1 MKPVGSSSTM
11 AQASAKGGRSSAHGK
26 AVELFTHSLCPYA
39 QRVEMAL
46 AEKEVQHEVVSIDLN
61 RKPSWYRS
69 VNPRML
75 VPALRW
81 NGNVVVESLAICRF
95 VDESFEGPPLMPDE
109 AGLRDRAEELLD
121 NCDVV
126 VSAGLQAVK
135 GKDGRYW
142 GIGTKFDERDIEA
155 FERNL
160 APLLEQLQEK
170 GGPFLMGQQLTLAD
184 LAYLPFIERFTV
196 VMDQFMGYSPRM
208 LGGGKLGDWMDSCR
222 ERHSLQGTWTD
233 PVKLRKAYQKYMSL
247 DFFDYHS
254 LTKSDL

>member
-1 MKPVGSSSTM
+1 MQPVGSSLAM
-11 AQASAKGGRSSAHGK
+11 AQVSAQGGRSSAHGK

-46 AEKEVQHEVVSIDLN
+46 AEKQVQHEVVPIDLN

-121 NCDVV
+121 TCDVV

-142 GIGTKFDERDIEA
+142 GIGTKFDERDIESL
-155 FERNL
+155 ERNL
-160 APLLEQLQEK
+160 APLLDQLQEL
-170 GGPFLMGQQLTLAD
+170 GGPYLLGQQLTLAD
-184 LAYLPFIERFTV
+184 LAYLPFIERFAV
-196 VMDQFMGYSPRM
+196 AMDQFMGYSLRM
-208 LGGGKLGDWMDSCR
+208 LGNGRLGEWMDSCQT
-222 ERHSLQGTWTD
+222 RHSLQGTWTN

-254 LTKSDL
+254 LTRSDL